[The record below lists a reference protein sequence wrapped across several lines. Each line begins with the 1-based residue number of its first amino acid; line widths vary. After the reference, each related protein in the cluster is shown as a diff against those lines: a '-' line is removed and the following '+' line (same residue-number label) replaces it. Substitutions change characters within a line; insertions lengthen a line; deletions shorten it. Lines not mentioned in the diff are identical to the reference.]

1 MPTPRREYGKQKGKC
16 GIGNLKKIDE
26 QQTDERDSRKE
37 LEN

>member
-1 MPTPRREYGKQKGKC
+1 MKAMWNVEC

-26 QQTDERDSRKE
+26 QQNDERDSQKE